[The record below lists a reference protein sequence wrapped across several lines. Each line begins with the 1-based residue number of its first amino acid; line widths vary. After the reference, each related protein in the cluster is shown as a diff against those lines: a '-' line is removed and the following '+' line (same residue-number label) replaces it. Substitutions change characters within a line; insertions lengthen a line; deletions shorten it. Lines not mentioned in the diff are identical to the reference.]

1 MERILINQIKE
12 NDGKRVLIRGG
23 VLNMRNLS
31 NVVFLI
37 IQSFIW

>member
-12 NDGKRVLIRGG
+12 NDGKRVLIGGG